1 MNATLSQIFMQRWNV
16 VQHELIPHLGNEIGQ
31 LTPRLEKLIYVLEWI
46 RIEEWTAVSW
56 CGIGRPPV
64 ERAWLAN
71 AFVAKVVLDLPTTI
85 GLIDRLKIDRSL
97 RRICGFPWSKK

>member
-31 LTPRLEKLIYVLEWI
+31 LTPRLEKLIHVLEWI

-56 CGIGRPPV
+56 WKTGHSFGPFYSTN
-64 ERAWLAN
+64 AN
-71 AFVAKVVLDLPTTI
+71 FETALWFKMYLVPARKPLFFKKILP
-85 GLIDRLKIDRSL
+85 
-97 RRICGFPWSKK
+97 